1 MSVGETTRQPKR
13 YTTMLA
19 TGQTRLQTSGGAAVI
34 GIAALV
40 VLASTMMVR
49 AQRGLKNIPKPDV
62 EKELAAFRV
71 AEGFEINLFA
81 ADPMINKP
89 TEINFDAAGRL
100 WVASS
105 SLYPHIKPGEVPED
119 RVIVLEDEDGD
130 GRADRSTVFADGLLM
145 PTGVEPGDGGAYV
158 ANSTE
163 LLHLADTD
171 GDGKADRRRVMLS
184 GFGTEDTHHILHAFR
199 WGHDGF
205 LYFNQSIYIH
215 SHVETPY
222 GVRRLNAGG
231 VWQFR
236 PDTLELGVF
245 VYGMVNG
252 WGHAFDYW
260 GQHFGTD
267 GAYGEGVLYFLPG
280 ASFVTAKTEA
290 PILHGLNRGQPKYCS
305 NEIVDGRHLPDGWQ
319 GSFITNDFR
328 AHRVVRFVISDDGSG
343 YSAKRMPD
351 VLRSSHIG
359 FRPIDVKIGPD
370 GAIYIADWYNPIIQ
384 HGEVSFRDPRRNHVN
399 GRIWRVTAK
408 GRPLVERPELVGAK
422 VETLLDHL
430 RAPEKWTRH
439 FAKRVLQ
446 ERPANEVIPALDRWV
461 IGLDPNDASHE
472 HHLLEALWVR
482 QCLRQ
487 PSSEHL
493 TRLLR
498 SSEPRVRAAAVRV
511 VSHWL
516 HALPDHLALLAA
528 MVADD
533 FARVRLEAVRA
544 LARVKD
550 PRAVELAVSVLE
562 RPMDRFLDYALAG
575 TVRELRGIWLPALQ
589 DGGVDFG
596 GDSRHLEYALR
607 AAGSPD
613 VVGPIIELVRKGD
626 VPQPRRAALLRVVA
640 AVGSVDQMEFA
651 IDEALALRES
661 LAVDVLSAVAGSC
674 AARGIAAPR
683 NHPRV
688 VALIGSSSPA
698 LESLAMQ
705 LVGIWKVEAA
715 RGALLRRATARDVDA
730 GSRRAALEAI
740 CGIGGES
747 GRELLARLVATG
759 SRDTA
764 LWADAV
770 ASLSK
775 LDPGAAAGPA
785 VEILGRKPGDGS
797 PGRVVR
803 AFVRRRG
810 APEVLASALDGQ
822 KIDRDAARIAL
833 REART
838 TAAVSEELVAALRK
852 AGGLDADGADHSR
865 EKLLAMLSGD
875 KPVGDPRRGE
885 TLFRRADLRCVNC
898 HAIGGAGG
906 RVGPDLSSIGA
917 SAPLDYIVDSLLEPN
932 KAVKEG
938 FHSVAVVTSRGDVLA
953 GIKVSET
960 KETIV
965 LHDADDRDVTIA
977 KSVIAAESA
986 GTSLMPSGLLDS
998 LTEAEAVDLLRFLG
1012 ELGRAPGFSV
1022 GRRRFARTWSVARD
1036 VQERLRGLSIEEQ
1049 ARSVHGSRDESFRRA
1064 YGTVGGGLPAREL
1077 GADSGADFAFVRTEL
1092 DVSTPGR
1099 VAFGIED
1106 GSGLLL
1112 WVDGEPSTVGARV
1125 EIEVAR
1131 GVHQVLLR
1139 VDSRRRRAELRV
1151 ELLDVE
1157 GSGARARFVS
1167 GP

>member
-1 MSVGETTRQPKR
+1 MLAGETTRQPKR

-215 SHVETPY
+215 SHVETPH

-290 PILHGLNRGQPKYCS
+290 PILRGLNRGQPKYCS

-351 VLRSSHIG
+351 VLRSSHIA

-399 GRIWRVTAK
+399 GRIWRLTAK

-446 ERPANEVIPALDRWV
+446 ERPVNEVIPALDRWV

-589 DGGVDFG
+589 DGSVDFG

-613 VVGPIIELVRKGD
+613 VVGPIVELVRKGD

-674 AARGIAAPR
+674 AARGI
-683 NHPRV
+683 RV
-688 VALIGSSSPA
+688 HYP
-698 LESLAMQ
+698 
-705 LVGIWKVEAA
+705 
-715 RGALLRRATARDVDA
+715 LL
-730 GSRRAALEAI
+730 
-740 CGIGGES
+740 
-747 GRELLARLVATG
+747 
-759 SRDTA
+759 
-764 LWADAV
+764 
-770 ASLSK
+770 
-775 LDPGAAAGPA
+775 AAAGYTG
-785 VEILGRKPGDGS
+785 LM
-797 PGRVVR
+797 
-803 AFVRRRG
+803 
-810 APEVLASALDGQ
+810 
-822 KIDRDAARIAL
+822 
-833 REART
+833 T
-838 TAAVSEELVAALRK
+838 WH
-852 AGGLDADGADHSR
+852 GGF
-865 EKLLAMLSGD
+865 SG
-875 KPVGDPRRGE
+875 
-885 TLFRRADLRCVNC
+885 
-898 HAIGGAGG
+898 
-906 RVGPDLSSIGA
+906 
-917 SAPLDYIVDSLLEPN
+917 SAPL
-932 KAVKEG
+932 K
-938 FHSVAVVTSRGDVLA
+938 VT
-953 GIKVSET
+953 T
-960 KETIV
+960 K
-965 LHDADDRDVTIA
+965 
-977 KSVIAAESA
+977 K
-986 GTSLMPSGLLDS
+986 
-998 LTEAEAVDLLRFLG
+998 DL
-1012 ELGRAPGFSV
+1012 
-1022 GRRRFARTWSVARD
+1022 
-1036 VQERLRGLSIEEQ
+1036 
-1049 ARSVHGSRDESFRRA
+1049 
-1064 YGTVGGGLPAREL
+1064 
-1077 GADSGADFAFVRTEL
+1077 
-1092 DVSTPGR
+1092 
-1099 VAFGIED
+1099 
-1106 GSGLLL
+1106 
-1112 WVDGEPSTVGARV
+1112 
-1125 EIEVAR
+1125 
-1131 GVHQVLLR
+1131 
-1139 VDSRRRRAELRV
+1139 V
-1151 ELLDVE
+1151 ELLGENLAAGVDPVPTFDTIL
-1157 GSGARARFVS
+1157 SGMNLFVS
-1167 GP
+1167 GGLLIGVPLLIAALSPSADDPELSPIDAFPAAVADEAPADEAPPTSIPERLERSRIVTALLAVPLLWAMYLYYSANGVSRLDPNIVNLTLLTVGLMLHPSPKAYLQAVADGVKGCAGIILQFPLYGGIMGVMATTGLAKMFATWAAGLGSATAYSIVTFFIAGLINFFVPSGGGQWAVQGPVAVQAASELGIPLAKAVMAVAYGDQWTNMLQPFWALPLLGITGVRARDIIGYTATIMVISGAWFILGLMIF